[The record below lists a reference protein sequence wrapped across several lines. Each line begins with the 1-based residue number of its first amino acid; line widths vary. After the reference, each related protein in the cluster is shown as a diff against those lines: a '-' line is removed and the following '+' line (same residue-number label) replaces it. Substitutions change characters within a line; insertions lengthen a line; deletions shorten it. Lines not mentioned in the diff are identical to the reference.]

1 MNELINRPRQTQN
14 TMRASPWRTN
24 TRHVSN
30 DVLFPRHNTFERPQ
44 PGKAEVYGAIIHCI
58 TTNRYCLIQGHM
70 TGKWSFPKGHRNTLS
85 EGPPPIVEDP
95 FACVVREVGEEIGI
109 DNLPMPLKEMPLRV
123 GYYYLFEVYQ
133 ELALN
138 PRDLKE
144 VQTAGW
150 YSLEE
155 MADMNLNIDANMF
168 RSQMIHGYRPRF
180 GLKNQGC

>member
-1 MNELINRPRQTQN
+1 
-14 TMRASPWRTN
+14 
-24 TRHVSN
+24 
-30 DVLFPRHNTFERPQ
+30 
-44 PGKAEVYGAIIHCI
+44 
-58 TTNRYCLIQGHM
+58 M

-109 DNLPMPLKEMPLRV
+109 DNLPMPIRELPLRV

-150 YSLEE
+150 YTLEE
-155 MADMNLNIDANMF
+155 MSDMNLNIDANMF
-168 RSQMIHGYRPRF
+168 RSQMLNGYRPRF
-180 GLKNQGC
+180 GMKN